1 MDQPPLFGGE
11 AGEQVPQVDPED
23 VKAAWEVG
31 RDMQTRHPGGQYAIG
46 VRVFEAAC
54 KPGANIP
61 AVCYRGMML
70 GTVTRHA
77 QDQVSPWLKE
87 GKPDDVV
94 FRAIA
99 QVPMEWMGIGVER
112 KGLPFD
118 FEEFMRRVREA

>member
-1 MDQPPLFGGE
+1 
-11 AGEQVPQVDPED
+11 VPQVDPED

-31 RDMQTRHPGGQYAIG
+31 RDMERRHPGGQYAIG

-54 KPGANIP
+54 NPGANIP

-77 QDQVSPWLKE
+77 QEQVSPWLKQ

-99 QVPMEWMGIGVER
+99 QVPMEFYAPGARSIVFLQDGQT
-112 KGLPFD
+112 
-118 FEEFMRRVREA
+118 